1 MSQKKINIT
10 VDDKLLMLFRK
21 KLFNDKEFKE
31 LCEFCS
37 VNFSIQIGDRLKE
50 NGFIKSWKI
59 FTLVENLFDS
69 KGNSPEKFAHC
80 FDVLN
85 FKVIRI
91 ENAILFLHAL
101 INFRKTLINKGF
113 HNLNRLLE
121 DEYIIPIISV
131 LREQNMSIDIIV
143 DKLEKIG
150 STKLGYYPNE
160 MKLFGEELY
169 FDRVIRQ
176 NICIPENHEI
186 IKSMIPKFN
195 LCLVCNNLKSQKIG
209 DANLKTILFNLGQI
223 DIEIFDNLDRNS
235 IVLFSLIRSSSLEI
249 EGYLKQ
255 LIPDKG
261 MFKQLES
268 LLNENEKTIFS
279 SLQSLENKSEIL
291 NNARIFFNQKTDMNL
306 YLYYICFYYFSRN
319 YLAHNHFMTQDNFN
333 KMVANDYELVTEL
346 YNSIVI
352 IALTIQWKLIERNE
366 GQN

>member
-1 MSQKKINIT
+1 MSQMSFNAT
-10 VDDKLLMLFRK
+10 VDDNLL
-21 KLFNDKEFKE
+21 KLFGKRLLEDKEFKE
-31 LCEFCS
+31 LCKMCS
-37 VNFSIQIGDRLKE
+37 INFIIQTDKLKE

-69 KGNSPEKFAHC
+69 KGNSAEKFAHC

-150 STKLGYYPNE
+150 FPILGYYPNE

-186 IKSMIPKFN
+186 IKSMIPEFN
-195 LCLVCNNLKSQKIG
+195 LCLVCNNLKFQKIG

-235 IVLFSLIRSSSLEI
+235 IVLFSLLKSSSLEI

-255 LIPDKG
+255 IKNNGL
-261 MFKQLES
+261 FEQLS
-268 LLNENEKTIFS
+268 LLLDGNYVEQFKCIRNNQKD
-279 SLQSLENKSEIL
+279 NEIL
-291 NNARIFFNQKTDMNL
+291 NNVSYLLNLESTINPFF
-306 YLYYICFYYFSRN
+306 YHVCFYYFSRN
-319 YLAHNHFMTQDNFN
+319 YLAHNHFMTKDNFL
-333 KMVANDYELVTEL
+333 KMVANDYKLVKEL
-346 YNSIVI
+346 YKSIVI
-352 IALTIQWKLIERNE
+352 VSIAVQWKLIKN
-366 GQN
+366 

>member
-1 MSQKKINIT
+1 MSFNAII
-10 VDDKLLMLFRK
+10 DGKLLKLFRK
-21 KLFNDKEFKE
+21 KLLNKIEFKE
-31 LCEFCS
+31 LCKLS
-37 VNFSIQIGDRLKE
+37 SITFFTPNEILKE
-50 NGFIKSWKI
+50 NEFIKSWGI
-59 FTLVENLFDS
+59 FTFVDNFLIDYS
-69 KGNSPEKFAHC
+69 QC
-80 FDVLN
+80 FDIVN
-85 FKVIRI
+85 FNIVDKEKLII
-91 ENAILFLHAL
+91 FLHKLVA
-101 INFRKTLINKGF
+101 FRQTLINKGF
-113 HNLNRLLE
+113 HNLNLLLE
-121 DEYIIPIISV
+121 DGYIIPIINV

-255 LIPDKG
+255 LIPDEG
-261 MFKQLES
+261 MHKQLES
-268 LLNENEKTIFS
+268 LLNGSYIKQFKCIRNNQK
-279 SLQSLENKSEIL
+279 NDEIL
-291 NNARIFFNQKTDMNL
+291 NNVSYLLNLKSTMNQFF
-306 YLYYICFYYFSRN
+306 YYVCFYYFSRN
-319 YLAHNHFMTQDNFN
+319 YLAHNHFMTQGNFN
-333 KMVANDYELVTEL
+333 KMFENNYELVTEL